1 MNRNDPQR
9 YKNQRWRA
17 KREKILRRD
26 RYTCQHSKR
35 YGKNLDANTVH
46 HIYPVEDY
54 PEYKYCDWNL
64 ISLCNDVH
72 NKMHDRT
79 TGKLTELGEELKR
92 RTAIPKKEI

>member
-9 YKNQRWRA
+9 YKNQRWKA

-92 RTAIPKKEI
+92 RTKIPKKEI